1 MASDP
6 RHLEQLSLASSYC
19 LFDNRLRSTG
29 KSSIIWG
36 VLNLIIGASFIAR
49 HSKLGAVSLLL
60 GVALI
65 VTGLYQRKVRDPHV
79 VLISAA
85 MLGSLA
91 VWNFAIIALA
101 AMGKAHLA
109 MGGKTLYWAIAQA
122 WGSYSTWATYS
133 TYKTLRQKSHPLIV
147 EQVRGYI
154 DELNKAKPE
163 QTVDLIQFDVNPG
176 FLQSTKRYRLK
187 PFEDLYLAA
196 RFRTQFS
203 SLQLEEV
210 SFVPRSAVTIAPEG
224 EKWMSKKMKATV
236 QLGPLTLEKV
246 VITPDMASRISPAAL
261 LAPAIV

>member
-1 MASDP
+1 
-6 RHLEQLSLASSYC
+6 
-19 LFDNRLRSTG
+19 
-29 KSSIIWG
+29 
-36 VLNLIIGASFIAR
+36 
-49 HSKLGAVSLLL
+49 
-60 GVALI
+60 
-65 VTGLYQRKVRDPHV
+65 
-79 VLISAA
+79 